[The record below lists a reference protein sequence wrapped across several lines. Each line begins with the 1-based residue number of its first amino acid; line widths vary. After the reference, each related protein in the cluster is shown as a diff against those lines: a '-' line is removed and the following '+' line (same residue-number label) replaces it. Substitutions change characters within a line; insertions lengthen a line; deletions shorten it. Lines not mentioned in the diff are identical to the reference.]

1 MGFWRPAGA
10 FDRKN
15 KALGESEAKLPPS
28 FIFYLLGA
36 FLVLLLQNTLHLQ
49 NTISIQVTNAGKKFG
64 REWIFRKVDLEIAP
78 GEKIVVLG
86 LNGSGKSTLL
96 QAFTSYLTL
105 NEGTVNYSNGGTAIP
120 TEAIYKLISVASPYL
135 ELVEDFTLQE
145 QIEHAVLFKPFL
157 SGLSS
162 ARVIELSGLSAHAG
176 KFIRLFSSGMKQRLK
191 LTLAILADAPVL
203 FLDEPT
209 TNLDATVVEWYKELI
224 ARYAM
229 HKTIIVCS
237 NSIKDEYAFCNRTL
251 TMEDY
256 KFSKAT

>member
-1 MGFWRPAGA
+1 M
-10 FDRKN
+10 
-15 KALGESEAKLPPS
+15 
-28 FIFYLLGA
+28 
-36 FLVLLLQNTLHLQ
+36 
-49 NTISIQVTNAGKKFG
+49 
-64 REWIFRKVDLEIAP
+64 
-78 GEKIVVLG
+78 VLG

-105 NEGTVNYSNGGTAIP
+105 NEGNVSYTRSQASIP
-120 TEAIYKLISVASPYL
+120 TESIYKLISVASPYL
-135 ELVEDFTLQE
+135 ELVEDFTLRE
-145 QIEHAVLFKPFL
+145 QIKHAALFKPFL
-157 SGLSS
+157 NDLSAS
-162 ARVIELSGLSAHAG
+162 EVIELSGLSAHHG

-256 KFSKAT
+256 KFSKTA